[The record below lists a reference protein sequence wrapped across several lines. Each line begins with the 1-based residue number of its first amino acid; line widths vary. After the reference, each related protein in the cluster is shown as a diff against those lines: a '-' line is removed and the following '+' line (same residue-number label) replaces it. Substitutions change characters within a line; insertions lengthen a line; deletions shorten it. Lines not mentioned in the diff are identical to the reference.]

1 MRRIRAKHTA
11 QSSTAVCSGGTIEE
25 AATGEEKNEAIGEDH
40 VWCCPEMKERE
51 SNVKGDE
58 AIGGAVCFM
67 VTASKIEAVESKMEI
82 VDLTQAT
89 STITTRE
96 RRKTLS
102 SPLLLLYNY
111 LSSL

>member
-40 VWCCPEMKERE
+40 VWCCPEMKERK

-67 VTASKIEAVESKMEI
+67 VTAMQNRGSRKQDGDSRP
-82 VDLTQAT
+82 DT
-89 STITTRE
+89 SHE
-96 RRKTLS
+96 HHHHS
-102 SPLLLLYNY
+102 
-111 LSSL
+111 